1 MRDLT
6 VGQYYPSNSVVHR
19 ADPRFKLLILCVYFV
34 MVFFCDTFFS
44 FAFVTVFV
52 LVTVFIARVPLL
64 KVLKG
69 IRPVL
74 IVLLFTTALM
84 IVFYRDESAAPHRKL
99 KTKVQTEPRP
109 EIPDF
114 SKMSNEGFDWSA
126 FMKFDDGTAWGRDE
140 NGKGKGTKSVRKTP
154 KRTVTAAQRIA
165 AKGKKRK

>member
-1 MRDLT
+1 M
-6 VGQYYPSNSVVHR
+6 HR

-84 IVFYRDESAAPHRKL
+84 IVYYRDESAAP
-99 KTKVQTEPRP
+99 
-109 EIPDF
+109 
-114 SKMSNEGFDWSA
+114 
-126 FMKFDDGTAWGRDE
+126 
-140 NGKGKGTKSVRKTP
+140 
-154 KRTVTAAQRIA
+154 IA
-165 AKGKKRK
+165 EW